1 MVDAALTVV
10 GTGRDP
16 RTREAEDWTMPVKCT
31 PPTSGR
37 DLVQRWKKTM
47 AFTPDL
53 DDRAAILDVVAQPTR
68 LRLFYL
74 LDQIGEVCVCDL
86 GEMLGITQSAVS
98 QHLAKFKAYGLVTV
112 RRENQT
118 LFYGLADRPEVK
130 MLRKVGLAG
139 IETGE

>member
-1 MVDAALTVV
+1 
-10 GTGRDP
+10 
-16 RTREAEDWTMPVKCT
+16 MPVRCA

-47 AFTPDL
+47 EFTPDL
-53 DDRAAILDVVAQPTR
+53 DERAAILDVISQATR

-86 GEMLGITQSAVS
+86 GEILGITQSAVS
-98 QHLAKFKAYGLVTV
+98 QHLAKFKAYGLVTI

-118 LFYGLADRPEVK
+118 LFYRLADKAEVK
-130 MLRKVGLAG
+130 MLRKVALAG
-139 IETGE
+139 IELEQ

>member
-1 MVDAALTVV
+1 
-10 GTGRDP
+10 
-16 RTREAEDWTMPVKCT
+16 MPVKCT

-37 DLVQRWKKTM
+37 DLVQRWKRTM

-53 DDRAAILDVVAQPTR
+53 DERAAVLDVVSQATR

-74 LDQIGEVCVCDL
+74 LAQIGEVCVCDL
-86 GEMLGITQSAVS
+86 GEILGITQSAVS

-118 LFYGLADRPEVK
+118 LFYRLADKPEVRN
-130 MLRKVGLAG
+130 LRKVALAG
-139 IETGE
+139 IELGE